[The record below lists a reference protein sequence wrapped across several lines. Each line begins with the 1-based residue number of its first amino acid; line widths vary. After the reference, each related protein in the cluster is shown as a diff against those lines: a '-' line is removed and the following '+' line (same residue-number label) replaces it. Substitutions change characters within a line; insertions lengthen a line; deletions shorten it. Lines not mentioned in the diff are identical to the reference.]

1 MYLHLRGSKA
11 VNVSKRHRKEI
22 ESMMSH
28 AGPSFEQG
36 ISKELV
42 DLGVVICTDDR
53 EKRS

>member
-1 MYLHLRGSKA
+1 MYLHLRGSKTE
-11 VNVSKRHRKEI
+11 NVSKRHRREV

-42 DLGVVICTDDR
+42 DLSVVI
-53 EKRS
+53 